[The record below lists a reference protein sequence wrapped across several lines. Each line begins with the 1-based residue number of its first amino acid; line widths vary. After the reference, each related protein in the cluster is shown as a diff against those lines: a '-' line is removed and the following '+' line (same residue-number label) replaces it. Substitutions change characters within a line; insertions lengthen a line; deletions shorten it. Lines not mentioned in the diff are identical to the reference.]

1 MLTVKE
7 IMNRNVY
14 SIRKDATI
22 RELLNLFVD
31 KNVTGVPVVDDKGL
45 LVGMISDA
53 DILGQI
59 HEPPSLIDF
68 MTHVFVLDAELIF
81 TGEIYNLL
89 DKPVH
94 TIMTRKLYTV
104 TEDTSLT
111 QVARTL
117 SKHKFK
123 KMPVLDGGKLIGVVN
138 RGNVLS
144 YLVKEFLQ
152 KEKT

>member
-1 MLTVKE
+1 MLTVRE

-22 RELLNLFVD
+22 RDLLNLFVE
-31 KNVTGVPVVDDKGL
+31 KNISGVPVVDENGL
-45 LVGMISDA
+45 LVGIISDA

-59 HEPPSLIDF
+59 HEPPSFIDF
-68 MTHVFVLDAELIF
+68 MTQVFVLDTEMIF
-81 TGEIYNLL
+81 MGEVYNLL

-94 TIMTRKLYTV
+94 TIMTKKLYTV

-111 QVARTL
+111 HVARTL

-123 KMPVLDGGKLIGVVN
+123 KLPVVDGRKLIGIVN
-138 RGNVLS
+138 RSNVLS
-144 YLVKEFLQ
+144 YLVREFLQ
-152 KEKT
+152 KE